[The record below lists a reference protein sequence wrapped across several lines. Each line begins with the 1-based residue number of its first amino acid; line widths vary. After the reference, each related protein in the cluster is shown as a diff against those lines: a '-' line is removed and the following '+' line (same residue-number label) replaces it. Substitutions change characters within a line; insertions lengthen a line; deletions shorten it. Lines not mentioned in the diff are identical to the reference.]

1 MSAGSGAGRL
11 QAVFFDFDGVLA
23 DSEPL
28 HLRAYQH
35 VLQGDGIDLDKS
47 DYYARYLGYDDVGLF
62 EALAR
67 DRGIALTPEKVDE
80 WVSAKSRIVEEM
92 LSSGSVLFPGSAA
105 CVKTL
110 AEVVPLAV
118 ASGAL
123 EPEIELVLERA
134 ELRRYFVAIAS
145 ASDGVRG
152 KPAPDLYLLA
162 MAKLRDRLTYKV
174 DPSACI
180 AIEDSQWGLE
190 AARRAGL
197 RCVAV
202 THTYQAADLGAAD
215 LVVDTLGDLT
225 LSKIE
230 DLLRDNGAAQ

>member
-1 MSAGSGAGRL
+1 ML
-11 QAVFFDFDGVLA
+11 EAVFFDFDGVIA

-28 HLRAYQH
+28 HLRAYQA
-35 VLQGDGIDLDKS
+35 VLGNAGIDLNRA

-62 EALAR
+62 EALAK
-67 DRGIALTPEKVDE
+67 DRGVALTPETVDE
-80 WVSAKSRIVEEM
+80 WVAAKSRIVEQM
-92 LSSGSVLFPGSAA
+92 LTDGSVLFPGAAA
-105 CVKTL
+105 CVKL
-110 AEVVPLAV
+110 FAEHVPLAV

-123 EPEIELVLERA
+123 GPEIEIVLGHA
-134 ELRRYFVAIAS
+134 GLRNSFAAIAS

-162 MAKLRDRLTYKV
+162 IAKLRDRLQQPFT
-174 DPSACI
+174 PAACI
-180 AIEDSQWGLE
+180 AIEDSHWGLE

-202 THTYQAADLGAAD
+202 THTYPATELGAAD

-225 LSKIE
+225 VSRIE
-230 DLLRDNGAAQ
+230 DLLRDNGAAR

>member
-1 MSAGSGAGRL
+1 MSRL
-11 QAVFFDFDGVLA
+11 QAVFFDFDGVIA

-28 HLRAYQH
+28 HLRAYQQ
-35 VLQGDGIDLDKS
+35 VLQGDGIDLTKA

-67 DRGIALTPEKVDE
+67 DRRIAVTADKVDH
-80 WVSAKSRIVEEM
+80 WVSAKSRVVEEM
-92 LSSGSVLFPGSAA
+92 LSSGSVLFPGAAA
-105 CVKTL
+105 CVEML
-110 AEVVPLAV
+110 AERVPLAV

-123 EPEIELVLERA
+123 EPEIEIVLQHA
-134 ELRRYFVAIAS
+134 GLRSFFTAIAS

-162 MAKLRDRLTYKV
+162 MAKLRDRLTRAF
-174 DPSACI
+174 DPAACI
-180 AIEDSQWGLE
+180 AIEDSHWGLE

-202 THTYQAADLGAAD
+202 THTYPAADLGTAD
-215 LVVDTLGDLT
+215 LVVDALGDVT
-225 LSKIE
+225 PSRIE
-230 DLLRDNGAAQ
+230 EILRDNGATP

>member
-1 MSAGSGAGRL
+1 MTRL
-11 QAVFFDFDGVLA
+11 QAVFFDFDGVIA

-28 HLRAYQH
+28 HLRAYQE
-35 VLQGDGIDLDKS
+35 VLQTDGIDLNKS

-67 DRGIALTPEKVDE
+67 DRGIALTAEKVDE
-80 WVSAKSRIVEEM
+80 WIAAKSRIVEEM
-92 LSSGSVLFPGSAA
+92 LSSGSILFPGSAA

-110 AEVVPLAV
+110 AEHVPLAV

-123 EPEIELVLERA
+123 EPEIEIVLEHA
-134 ELRRYFVAIAS
+134 GLRGYFSAIAS

-162 MAKLRDRLTYKV
+162 IAKLRDRLTRAF
-174 DPSACI
+174 DPAACI

-202 THTYQAADLGAAD
+202 THTYPAADLGKAD
-215 LVVDTLGDLT
+215 LVVDRLSDVT

-230 DLLRDNGAAQ
+230 ELLRDNGDAQ

>member
-1 MSAGSGAGRL
+1 LTAL
-11 QAVFFDFDGVLA
+11 QAVFFDFDGVIA

-28 HLRAYQH
+28 HLQAYQA
-35 VLQGDGIDLDKS
+35 VLRIDGIDLNKS

-67 DRGIALTPEKVDE
+67 DRGIALTHEKIDE
-80 WVSAKSRIVEEM
+80 WVAAKSQIVEVL

-105 CVKTL
+105 CVKAL
-110 AEVVPLAV
+110 AERVPLAV

-123 EPEIELVLERA
+123 APEIELVLEHA
-134 ELRRYFVAIAS
+134 GLRGCFAAIAS

-162 MAKLRDRLTYKV
+162 IAKLRDRLTCAF
-174 DPSACI
+174 DPAACV
-180 AIEDSQWGLE
+180 AIEDSQWGLQ
-190 AARRAGL
+190 AARGAGL

-202 THTYQAADLGAAD
+202 THTYPAAALGMAD
-215 LVVDTLGDLT
+215 LVVETLGDLT

-230 DLLRDNGAAQ
+230 EILRDNGAAP

>member
-1 MSAGSGAGRL
+1 MSRL
-11 QAVFFDFDGVLA
+11 QAVFFDFDGVIA

-28 HLRAYQH
+28 HLRAYQE
-35 VLQGDGIDLDKS
+35 VLETDGIDLNKS
-47 DYYARYLGYDDVGLF
+47 DYYAHYLGHDDVGLF

-67 DRGIALTPEKVDE
+67 DRGIALTDGKVDG
-80 WVSAKSRIVEEM
+80 WVAAKSRIVEEM
-92 LSSGSVLFPGSAA
+92 LSNGSVLFPGSAA
-105 CVKTL
+105 CVKAL
-110 AEVVPLAV
+110 AERVPLAV

-123 EPEIELVLERA
+123 EPEIEIVLERA
-134 ELRRYFVAIAS
+134 GLRGYFAAIAS

-162 MAKLRDRLTYKV
+162 IAKLRDRLMRAF
-174 DPSACI
+174 DPAACI

-202 THTYQAADLGAAD
+202 THTYAAADLAMAD
-215 LVVDTLGDLT
+215 LVVDRLT
-225 LSKIE
+225 DVTPSKME
-230 DLLRDNGAAQ
+230 ELLRDNGAAR